1 MLPEF
6 KNCSIIDINTLTL
19 TKRSYFI
26 LNFRMQKL
34 LMQFLVLYSG
44 IFRYYLLHLFKILHC
59 ETTYHNKINGQII
72 KIHKF

>member
-1 MLPEF
+1 MLPES

-44 IFRYYLLHLFKILHC
+44 TVLRNIQVLLATFIQNITL
-59 ETTYHNKINGQII
+59 
-72 KIHKF
+72 

>member
-1 MLPEF
+1 MLPES
-6 KNCSIIDINTLTL
+6 KNCSIIDINTYTL

-44 IFRYYLLHLFKILHC
+44 TVLRNIQVLLATFIQNITL
-59 ETTYHNKINGQII
+59 
-72 KIHKF
+72 

>member
-1 MLPEF
+1 MLPES
-6 KNCSIIDINTLTL
+6 KYCSIIDINTLTL

-44 IFRYYLLHLFKILHC
+44 TVLRNIQVLLATFIQNITL
-59 ETTYHNKINGQII
+59 
-72 KIHKF
+72 